1 MRLREAIPIENLE
14 TSDLVDAVVRTLP
27 LHEQLLRWAVDE
39 WQRRYPDTSYL
50 PVWSV
55 SECSNQLALQ
65 RVKVGRRV
73 KGNVRYMGY
82 TRTVCPYMTPV
93 NVHDTVGRREVLS
106 EGAGAFVFTFSTP
119 TGTFEILYAAAYK
132 EDTWCGYK
140 LIAIAL
146 VPPEYLRS
154 WADFETLCQRAV
166 HRLERSNRVY
176 IVGGEEDSFQ
186 PNVAWDD
193 VILPD
198 ALKSDL
204 RHDVEMFFARGA
216 QLYQQLN
223 LTPFRKLLLVGP
235 PGTGKSM
242 ICAALARLALS
253 WKCLV
258 VYVSSSAKEL
268 GEHEGNTFNK
278 IQHALRL
285 AANSH
290 YPVLLIVEEL
300 DIYLRPQDK
309 SQILNVLDGFE
320 TRANRHGTLLIAT
333 TNYPEMI
340 DERIL
345 RRPGR
350 IDRIIHIPPIAD
362 LDQAL
367 QMLKHYLGPTWDEY
381 HGQAAPALIGQTGAF
396 VREVAVY
403 ARLLAL
409 QQGQT
414 EVSLE
419 MLQQSICSL
428 REQVAFDAQSGIVH
442 ADGYLEP
449 ASD

>member
-1 MRLREAIPIENLE
+1 MLLPETIPTENLQV
-14 TSDLVDAVVRTLP
+14 SDGAEVVVRTHP
-27 LHEQLLRWAVDE
+27 LHEQLLRWAADE
-39 WQRRYPDTSYL
+39 WQRRYPDTPYL
-50 PVWSV
+50 PVWSE

-73 KGNVRYMGY
+73 KGNARYMGY
-82 TRTVCPYMTPV
+82 TPVISPYVNLV
-93 NVHDTVGRREVLS
+93 NVHDTVGRREVLTS
-106 EGAGAFVFTFSTP
+106 GAGAFVFTFSTP
-119 TGTFEILYAAAYK
+119 ASTFEILYAAAYK
-132 EDTWCGYK
+132 EDSWCGYK
-140 LIAIAL
+140 LVAIAL

-154 WADFETLCQRAV
+154 WADFETLCYRAV
-166 HRLERSNRVY
+166 YRLERSNRVY

-186 PNVAWDD
+186 PNIDWDD
-193 VILPD
+193 VILPE

-204 RHDVEMFFARGA
+204 LHDAELFFTRGA
-216 QLYQQLN
+216 KLYQQLN

-258 VYVSSSAKEL
+258 VYVSSSAKEPN
-268 GEHEGNTFNK
+268 EQEGNTFSK
-278 IQHALRL
+278 IQYALRL

-320 TRANRHGTLLIAT
+320 TRANNRGTLLIAT

-350 IDRIIHIPPIAD
+350 IDRIIHIPAIVD

-367 QMLKHYLGPTWDEY
+367 RMLKHYLGPTWDER
-381 HGQAAPALIGQTGAF
+381 HGQAAPDLVGQTGAF

-403 ARLLAL
+403 ARLSAL

-419 MLQQSICSL
+419 MLQQSIRSL
-428 REQVAFDAQSGIVH
+428 REQVGFDEESRIIQ
-442 ADGYLEP
+442 ADEYLEL